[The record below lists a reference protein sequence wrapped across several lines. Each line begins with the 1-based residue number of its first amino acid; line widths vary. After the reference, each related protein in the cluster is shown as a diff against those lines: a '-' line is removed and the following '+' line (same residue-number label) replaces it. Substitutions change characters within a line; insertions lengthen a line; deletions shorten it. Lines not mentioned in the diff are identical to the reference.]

1 MYLDKN
7 YFTPRTAA
15 HETGHSAGLLHIEET
30 NERHLFPAAYAFAD
44 YMGRSQRYG
53 TTRAYFRNSAMNMAL
68 SRPYTGNDFYGNL
81 MHQDATRNSKGRPVS
96 GYLITRDQ
104 VNAVLYQYRNAQI
117 NKGRQE

>member
-1 MYLDKN
+1 M
-7 YFTPRTAA
+7 
-15 HETGHSAGLLHIEET
+15 S
-30 NERHLFPAAYAFAD
+30 
-44 YMGRSQRYG
+44 
-53 TTRAYFRNSAMNMAL
+53 L
-68 SRPYTGNDFYGNL
+68 SRLYTGNDVYGNL